1 MLINK
6 LDKFLISEM
15 RTWGIPILRIALGI
29 VFLWFGLLKLT
40 GASPV
45 AALIANTYSF
55 FPQSAF
61 IIILGIWETLIGV
74 GLVFKLALRVT
85 LILLW
90 LQMAGTIFSLF
101 LSPWMFFSGGNPL
114 LLTIE
119 GEFIVKNFV
128 LIASGLVIGGYEIK
142 NK

>member
-1 MLINK
+1 
-6 LDKFLISEM
+6 M